1 MNFPIENETT
11 EYKKSTSE
19 LSDAIV
25 DIVAILNKS
34 GEGVLYFGIKND
46 GTVCGMD
53 VSDKTLRNISQKI
66 YEQIKPQIYPQIEV
80 LEDKKKKI
88 IKVTFS
94 GVEKPYS
101 AGGKYYMRVADES
114 RELNPTELAQMIL
127 DVNYKDWERQIT
139 NDTVDDIDEDQLK
152 EYYKKAIKS
161 ARLVD
166 EPYDKT
172 NLSFKLFML
181 KSKIIKLII

>member
-101 AGGKYYMRVADES
+101 AGGKY
-114 RELNPTELAQMIL
+114 
-127 DVNYKDWERQIT
+127 
-139 NDTVDDIDEDQLK
+139 
-152 EYYKKAIKS
+152 KS
-161 ARLVD
+161 CR
-166 EPYDKT
+166 
-172 NLSFKLFML
+172 
-181 KSKIIKLII
+181 